1 MLLGRGGGRNLSRL
15 RCVRQRHFYAPYGT
29 LFNQESVIR
38 MRYLRGPIVA
48 LLAFII
54 GVAISPI
61 GFYMEGM
68 GCGRVIDGGG
78 GFSIK
83 SYRSTYF
90 VQLYFAHSGY
100 VSTEKANQVF
110 SQQLAEAVLLVD
122 HTPKFNKDTIGQRAV
137 AVFFDAE
144 TNQYY
149 AAVFWTDG
157 RFLHSIFSSSYLH
170 VIEFEKQNFN

>member
-1 MLLGRGGGRNLSRL
+1 
-15 RCVRQRHFYAPYGT
+15 
-29 LFNQESVIR
+29 

-48 LLAFII
+48 LLAFVI

-61 GFYMEGM
+61 RFYAEGM

-78 GFSIK
+78 GFSIT
-83 SYRSTYF
+83 SYTSSYF
-90 VQLYFAHSGY
+90 VRLSFAHSGY

-110 SQQLAEAVLLVD
+110 GQHLGEAVRVVE
-122 HTPKFNKDTIGQRAV
+122 HTPKFNKAGTLVGQRAV

-149 AAVFWTDG
+149 AAAFWTDG
-157 RFLHSIFSSSYLH
+157 RFLHSIHSSSYLH
-170 VIEFEKQNFN
+170 VIEFEKRNVD